1 MKKTIFKT
9 IPAAILASLCLTTA
23 ASAYIDMG
31 VSVPYSV
38 KNDSR
43 TWSNKNNTWA
53 WFLTTTSNCYFSG
66 TVTSDCKANYTLYE
80 WTFAQ
85 SEYKIRSLKDRTYNF
100 SSYILSDELYADDD
114 YFARVEYVSGG
125 INNGTVT
132 FRRA

>member
-9 IPAAILASLCLTTA
+9 IPAAILASVCLTTA

-31 VSVPYSV
+31 DSVSYSV
-38 KNDSR
+38 NRNAK

-53 WFLTTTSNCYFSG
+53 WYLHSPEACYFSG
-66 TVTSDCKANYTLYE
+66 TVTSGCEANYTLYE

-85 SEYKIRSLKDRTYNF
+85 SEYEICSLKNKTYNF
-100 SSYILSDELYADDD
+100 KSYISASDLYEDD

-132 FRRA
+132 FKKA